1 MINQMGRIVT
11 NVKIKNLLHPEVPLS
26 CDALVDTGAAYLV
39 LPLRLFN
46 TAGWSKWL
54 GSVVV
59 TIWALSAPAVADPG
73 RANFSPQQ
81 IEFFEKQVQPILAEN
96 CYKCHSHQADKI
108 KGGFVLDS
116 REGLL
121 NGGEDGP
128 VITPGDP
135 EKSVLIKAVRHEVE
149 DLQMPPKKKLPD
161 EQIALLFEWVKM
173 GAPYSETSA
182 AASATPR
189 SRNITQE
196 DRK

>member
-39 LPLRLFN
+39 PPLRLFN
-46 TAGWSKWL
+46 TAGWSRWL

-73 RANFSPQQ
+73 STNFSPQQ

-108 KGGFVLDS
+108 KGSFVLDS
-116 REGLL
+116 PFVLL
-121 NGGEDGP
+121 G
-128 VITPGDP
+128 T
-135 EKSVLIKAVRHEVE
+135 HE
-149 DLQMPPKKKLPD
+149 QMAEALVKRQHRFGVSYWTVFD
-161 EQIALLFEWVKM
+161 EWVGRASAMSDIAKVIALL
-173 GAPYSETSA
+173 
-182 AASATPR
+182 R
-189 SRNITQE
+189 
-196 DRK
+196 